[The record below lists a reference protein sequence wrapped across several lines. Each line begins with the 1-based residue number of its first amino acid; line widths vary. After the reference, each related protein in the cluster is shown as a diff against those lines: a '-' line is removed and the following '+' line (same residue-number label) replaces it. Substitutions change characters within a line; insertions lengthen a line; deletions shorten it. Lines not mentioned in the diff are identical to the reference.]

1 MSLNHSNELQQPQ
14 PAFICSKSTMEAPE
28 QCVKSAQNLRQ
39 WRVLV
44 SLLSA
49 LSRFHTLFWCFHC
62 WLWTSKYRLG
72 QFLNIVSTNPVNTYL
87 FKVNNGNSR
96 KILRASAKGLLFK
109 GNNKDT
115 RTTSLV
121 FFIVEFRHYLHLSKL
136 HLEKQKA

>member
-1 MSLNHSNELQQPQ
+1 MNYSNPSRHLFAQSQQWKHQ
-14 PAFICSKSTMEAPE
+14 NNVWNLLKIC
-28 QCVKSAQNLRQ
+28 VNDV
-39 WRVLV
+39 VLV